1 MMILDLSKTK
11 LGSMVA
17 EMRLYK
23 MYKDLYNQ
31 GRYKE
36 AVEVMS
42 LLENI
47 YKDNIEWVCSI

>member
-1 MMILDLSKTK
+1 MILDLSKTK

-42 LLENI
+42 LLKDI